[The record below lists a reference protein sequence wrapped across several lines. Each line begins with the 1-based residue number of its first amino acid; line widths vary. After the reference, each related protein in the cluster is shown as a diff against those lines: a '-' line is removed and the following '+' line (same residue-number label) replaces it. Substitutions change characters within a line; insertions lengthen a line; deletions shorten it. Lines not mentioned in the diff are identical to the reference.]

1 MPDIVFS
8 GIMMM
13 IGMEVEDIPKCRQ
26 VCRSWNDMVSQMSK
40 LKKDTFWRN
49 TEIRIRVRRELAR
62 VQYCKSD
69 IPIAVILAH
78 HGLLASLETMRLK
91 DVDLAS
97 VPAEHLASLVS
108 CVTKRIFIY
117 NVSNI
122 DLVSTLDSVKCPELN
137 ISGQSLSSDETWA
150 LVRAMEAH
158 VEVEV
163 GARGNVILD
172 LDMTALQ
179 FHEQGKCKQSC
190 FHANNDDIVRCAYV
204 RSGDEGLSADR
215 CREEVRLWAQEINRD
230 VKHEMYYLLW
240 IYRVF

>member
-1 MPDIVFS
+1 MQNVHPSFLFQEKDKRPTIFKIQTSAYNSSTKMTSWKNLPDIVFS

-97 VPAEHLASLVS
+97 VPAEHLASLAS
-108 CVTKRIFIY
+108 YVTSSVFIV
-117 NVSNI
+117 NVDNCDIISILDN
-122 DLVSTLDSVKCPELN
+122 LTCGTLMINS
-137 ISGQSLSSDETWA
+137 QSLSSEETRA
-150 LVRAMEAH
+150 LVRVMESGVKKVKLGEKLRSQW
-158 VEVEV
+158 VE
-163 GARGNVILD
+163 
-172 LDMTALQ
+172 
-179 FHEQGKCKQSC
+179 K
-190 FHANNDDIVRCAYV
+190 
-204 RSGDEGLSADR
+204 
-215 CREEVRLWAQEINRD
+215 
-230 VKHEMYYLLW
+230 
-240 IYRVF
+240 